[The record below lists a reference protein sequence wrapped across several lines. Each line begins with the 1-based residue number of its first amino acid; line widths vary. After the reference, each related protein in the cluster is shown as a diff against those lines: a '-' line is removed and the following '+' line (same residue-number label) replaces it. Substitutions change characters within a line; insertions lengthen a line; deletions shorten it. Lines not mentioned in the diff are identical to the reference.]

1 MKRTTKTKSKP
12 PKPQPAP
19 VWAVMK
25 AHKWSG
31 LSMAGIVLRAPAEGP
46 QMFIPVFEKMEQA
59 VSFNGGSMENVVMME
74 VSI

>member
-1 MKRTTKTKSKP
+1 
-12 PKPQPAP
+12 
-19 VWAVMK
+19 MK

-46 QMFIPVFEKMEQA
+46 QMFIPVFEKLEQA